1 MAVKCAKKLTISGLT
16 YEVISAHPSFGL
28 QTEEINCTTLSDDR
42 VKKCPRHQIEETD
55 IELLCEWTGSLPTVG
70 SGSAATL
77 SITVTDSDGT
87 NVASGNIKGFVKSA
101 IPQEI
106 AVDGERRLVQRIVF
120 TPNGTNG
127 GES

>member
-16 YEVISAHPSFGL
+16 YEVISAHPNFGL

-42 VKKCPRHQIEETD
+42 VKKCPRHQTEETD
-55 IELLCEWTGSLPTVG
+55 LELLVAWSGSLPTVG
-70 SGSAATL
+70 SAATL
-77 SITVTDSDGT
+77 TITVTDSEG
-87 NVASGNIKGFVKSA
+87 NSVASGNISGFVKSA

-120 TPNGTNG
+120 TPNGTNT

>member
-1 MAVKCAKKLTISGLT
+1 MAVKCAKKLTISGLE
-16 YEVISAHPSFGL
+16 YEVISAHPNFGL

-42 VKKCPRHQIEETD
+42 VKKCPRHQVEETD
-55 IELLCEWTGSLPTVG
+55 LELLVAWSGSLPSVG
-70 SGSAATL
+70 SVASL
-77 SITVTDSDGT
+77 SISVTDSEG
-87 NVASGNIKGFVKSA
+87 NSVASGNISGFVKSA